1 MKNLPR
7 LGVNIDHVATL
18 RNARGENY
26 PSPLRAAL
34 LCKEYGAD
42 GITAHLREDRR
53 HINDGDILE
62 IKKKVDLPLNFEMA
76 PTNEMLQIAIK
87 TNPNA
92 CCIVPEKRE
101 EVTTEGGI
109 DVIRNHKSL
118 FNLIREL
125 KDNSIRVSLFIDPSN
140 DQITAAKDI
149 GADIIEIHTG
159 EFCKNVHLGL
169 NFEGSFK
176 KIKEASFFAN
186 HMGLEVH
193 LGHGITFESIEK
205 LSEIEEIKE
214 FNIGHFIISE
224 SIFLGLKD
232 TIYEFKR
239 LIEKGRTSK

>member
-34 LCKEYGAD
+34 LCKEYGAE

-53 HINDGDILE
+53 HIKDDDILE
-62 IKKKVDLPLNFEMA
+62 IREKVGLPLNFEIA
-76 PTNEMLQIAIK
+76 PTNEMLQVAIK
-87 TNPNA
+87 VKPNA

-109 DVIRNHKSL
+109 DIKKNYNNLSH
-118 FNLIREL
+118 LIREL
-125 KDNSIRVSLFIDPSN
+125 KQNSIRVSLFIDPSE
-140 DQITAAKDI
+140 DQINAAKDI
-149 GADIIEIHTG
+149 GADIVEVHTG
-159 EFCKNVHLGL
+159 EFCRNIHLGL
-169 NFEGSFK
+169 DSESSFN
-176 KIKEASFFAN
+176 KIKKASFLAN
-186 HMGLEVH
+186 KVGLEVH
-193 LGHGITFESIEK
+193 LGHGITFESVEK
-205 LSEIEEIKE
+205 LAAIEEVKE

-232 TIYEFKR
+232 TISEFKR
-239 LIEKGRTSK
+239 LIEKGRV